1 MPSRAAARLVSTLA
15 GGPPRSGGSDR
26 TRLIGPGNSSAV
38 ASETLSADAA
48 ESLVG
53 ARVGRIHPRCA
64 RRAPSR
70 AVVQT
75 GRGWTFVG
83 AVAADGWSAAADLA
97 GEHAEAAPLDQVL
110 QARLGFI
117 ACGRSEQ
124 SVCFEVG
131 GEREARKSDVMEIQ
145 RRFRCCGGVCL
156 APAATVAAAKR
167 EHRIRSARRA
177 GRTPSTQQYAFP
189 PVCGSGVDQSD
200 AELAADQGELLGGV

>member
-1 MPSRAAARLVSTLA
+1 M
-15 GGPPRSGGSDR
+15 
-26 TRLIGPGNSSAV
+26 

-64 RRAPSR
+64 PRAPPR

-124 SVCFEVG
+124 SVCFEFG
-131 GEREARKSDVMEIQ
+131 GEREARESEVMEIQ

-156 APAATVAAAKR
+156 APAATVTAAKR

-177 GRTPSTQQYAFP
+177 GRTRSTHAFP
-189 PVCGSGVDQSD
+189 PVCGVGRGSERYRACRRSGRIVGWCVIP
-200 AELAADQGELLGGV
+200 ANTGALPRYPPPFCIARR